1 MNKMFNKIS
10 EYFTTKD
17 ISGYPEFLTKTH
29 SRDLGYTINV
39 ASSAVFYDIAAVPR
53 SINWK
58 AF

>member
-53 SINWK
+53 SIN
-58 AF
+58 